1 LHKGEKITSFLN
13 NSGRGPMKKVI
24 TRLICIFGVISLIAA
39 GCGDDGGADVRSVG
53 DSESSSSTSSSAS
66 SSASSAS
73 SSETEEDTS
82 APTSGQVEIAIG
94 TVLDLDACPDD
105 WDPYQGVTD
114 DQIRIGTSLPQS
126 GQLAAFGAI
135 GEGMQIY
142 FDFVNAEFPIGD
154 YELVLIAKDDGYEAG
169 RTVANVEEM
178 LETENI
184 IGFAGVI
191 GTPNNFA
198 IRPITAVACVPQL
211 LNLSGFPQWGDPANF
226 PWTVGNILNYATETE
241 IWCQHIVSELGQ
253 GATVAGLF
261 MNNDFGKTYQQTLQ
275 GCEDRGDINLVAE
288 ELHDP
293 AAPDVTNE
301 MTTLIASGAQVLV
314 AGTTA
319 AFCPQTV
326 GTLANVPSW
335 RPMFFMSY
343 TCNNLPA
350 FFAPVQ
356 EFADTL
362 QKEGSGVLMA
372 NYNKICGDP
381 RYDNDPSMVLT
392 KMVLENY
399 SSVTCADGSYSGG
412 IFFAQVVVD
421 ILRAAHE
428 LPGGVNRVN
437 VMKATWNLTTI
448 NDNLLGTTIILDGTN
463 DAYVTEAAQIQEVQV
478 IDGSLTFTPI
488 SDIINTEGE
497 GGSFGE

>member
-1 LHKGEKITSFLN
+1 
-13 NSGRGPMKKVI
+13 MKKVI
-24 TRLICIFGVISLIAA
+24 LQLLCILGVFSLMAA
-39 GCGDDGGADVRSVG
+39 GCGSDDGAGVRSVDG
-53 DSESSSSTSSSAS
+53 SESSSSSSAS
-66 SSASSAS
+66 SSDSSSVASGVSES
-73 SSETEEDTS
+73 SSETEEGTA
-82 APTSGQVEIAIG
+82 APTTGQVEIATG
-94 TVLDLDACPDD
+94 TVLDLDECPDD
-105 WDPYQGVTD
+105 WDPYEGVTED
-114 DQIRIGTSLPQS
+114 GQVRIGTSLPQS

-142 FDFVNAEFPIGD
+142 FDFVNDQFPIGD
-154 YELVLIAKDDGYEAG
+154 YELVLVAKDDGYEAG

-184 IGFAGVI
+184 LGFAGVI

-198 IRPITAVACVPQL
+198 IRPITDEACVPQL

-226 PWTVGNILNYATETE
+226 PWTVGNILNYVTETE
-241 IWCQHIVSELGQ
+241 IWCQHIVAELGQ
-253 GATVAGLF
+253 GATVAALF

-275 GCEDRGDINLVAE
+275 GCEDRGDIDLIAE

-301 MTTLIASGAQVLV
+301 MTTLIASGADVFV

-326 GTLANVPSW
+326 GTLASVPSW

-350 FFAPVQ
+350 YFAPVQ
-356 EFADTL
+356 DFAETL
-362 QKEGSGVLMA
+362 QKEGSGVLIA
-372 NYNKICGDP
+372 NYSKICGDP
-381 RYDNDPSMVLT
+381 RYENDPSMVLT
-392 KMVLENY
+392 RMVLEDY
-399 SSVTCADGSYSGG
+399 SDVTCEDGQYSGG

-421 ILRAAHE
+421 ILRAAHD

-437 VMKATWNLTTI
+437 VMKATWNLTTL
-448 NDNLLGTTIILDGTN
+448 NDNLLGGRIILDGTN

-478 IDGSLTFTPI
+478 IDGSLTFTPL
-488 SDIINTEGE
+488 SDVIDTEGE
-497 GGSFGE
+497 GGSFGG

>member
-1 LHKGEKITSFLN
+1 
-13 NSGRGPMKKVI
+13 MKKLVLY
-24 TRLICIFGVISLIAA
+24 LICIFGTLSLIAA
-39 GCGDDGGADVRSVG
+39 GCGSDDGAGVRSVG
-53 DSESSSSTSSSAS
+53 DSESSSSSSAS
-66 SSASSAS
+66 SSSGSSSDSSSAASDTSQS
-73 SSETEEDTS
+73 SSDAEEAAA
-82 APTSGQVEIAIG
+82 APTTGQVEIATG
-94 TVLDLDACPDD
+94 TVLDLDECPDD
-105 WDPYQGVTD
+105 WDPNEGVTD
-114 DQIRIGTSLPQS
+114 DGQIRIGTSLPQS

-142 FDFVNAEFPIGD
+142 FDFVNDQDPIGD

-184 IGFAGVI
+184 LGFAGVI

-198 IRPITAVACVPQL
+198 IRPITDEACVPQL

-241 IWCQHIVSELGQ
+241 IWCQHIVAELGQ
-253 GATVAGLF
+253 GATVAALF

-275 GCEDRGDINLVAE
+275 GCEDRGDIDLIAE

-301 MTTLIASGAQVLV
+301 MTTLVASGAQVLV

-326 GTLANVPSW
+326 GTLASIPSW

-356 EFADTL
+356 DFADTL

-381 RYDNDPSMVLT
+381 RYENDPSMVLT
-392 KMVLENY
+392 RMVLEDY
-399 SSVTCADGSYSGG
+399 SSVTCEDGSYSGG

-428 LPGGVNRVN
+428 LPGGINRVN
-437 VMKATWNLTTI
+437 VMEATWNLTTI
-448 NDNLLGTTIILDGTN
+448 NDNLLGGKIILDGTN

-488 SDIINTEGE
+488 SDVIDTEGE
-497 GGSFGE
+497 GGSFGN

>member
-1 LHKGEKITSFLN
+1 
-13 NSGRGPMKKVI
+13 MKK
-24 TRLICIFGVISLIAA
+24 LILQMLCIIGAFSLMAG
-39 GCGDDGGADVRSVG
+39 GCGSDDGAGVRSVN
-53 DSESSSSTSSSAS
+53 DSESSSSSSAS
-66 SSASSAS
+66 SSSGSSSDSSSAASGASQS
-73 SSETEEDTS
+73 SSTTNEETA
-82 APTSGQVEIAIG
+82 APTTGQVEIAIG
-94 TVLDLDACPDD
+94 TVLDLDECPDD
-105 WDPYQGVTD
+105 WNPYEGVTD
-114 DQIRIGTSLPQS
+114 DGQIRIGISLPQS
-126 GQLAAFGAI
+126 GQLASFGTIAN
-135 GEGMQIY
+135 GMQIY
-142 FDFVNAEFPIGD
+142 FDFVNDQLPIGD

-169 RTVANVEEM
+169 RTVANIEEM

-184 IGFAGVI
+184 LGFAGVI

-198 IRPITAVACVPQL
+198 IRPITDEACVPQL

-226 PWTVGNILNYATETE
+226 PWTVGNILNYVTETE
-241 IWCQHIVSELGQ
+241 IWCQHIVAELGQ
-253 GATVAGLF
+253 GATVAALF

-275 GCEDRGDINLVAE
+275 GCEDRGDIDLIAE

-301 MTTLIASGAQVLV
+301 MTTLIASGADVFV

-326 GTLANVPSW
+326 GTLASVPSW

-350 FFAPVQ
+350 YFAPVQ
-356 EFADTL
+356 DFAETL
-362 QKEGSGVLMA
+362 QKEGSGVLIA
-372 NYNKICGDP
+372 NYSKICGDP
-381 RYDNDPSMVLT
+381 RYENDPSMVLT
-392 KMVLENY
+392 RMVLEDY
-399 SSVTCADGSYSGG
+399 SDVTCEDGQYSGG

-437 VMKATWNLTTI
+437 VMKATWNLTTL
-448 NDNLLGTTIILDGTN
+448 NDNLLGGRIILDGTN

-478 IDGSLTFTPI
+478 IDGSLTFTPL
-488 SDIINTEGE
+488 SDVIDTEGE
-497 GGSFGE
+497 GRSFGG